1 MLLYDWLCLFYTH
14 THTHTHTFQLGWDF
28 RVNSTTIWYM
38 SLSGSQLAFTMT
50 IKVTSMTKFN
60 VEKFNG
66 WNNFNM

>member
-1 MLLYDWLCLFYTH
+1 MLLYDWLCLFY
-14 THTHTHTFQLGWDF
+14 THTHTFQLGWDF

-66 WNNFNM
+66 WNNFNI

>member
-1 MLLYDWLCLFYTH
+1 MLLYDWLCLFY
-14 THTHTHTFQLGWDF
+14 THTHTFQLGWDF

>member
-1 MLLYDWLCLFYTH
+1 MLLYDWLCLFY
-14 THTHTHTFQLGWDF
+14 THTHTFQLGWDF

-38 SLSGSQLAFTMT
+38 SLSGYQLAFTMT